1 MSVTMKILEE
11 NLSDHGLGSSF
22 FNKAQR
28 AQATQEKVADCSS
41 P

>member
-1 MSVTMKILEE
+1 MKILEE
-11 NLSDHGLGSSF
+11 NLSDLGLGSSF